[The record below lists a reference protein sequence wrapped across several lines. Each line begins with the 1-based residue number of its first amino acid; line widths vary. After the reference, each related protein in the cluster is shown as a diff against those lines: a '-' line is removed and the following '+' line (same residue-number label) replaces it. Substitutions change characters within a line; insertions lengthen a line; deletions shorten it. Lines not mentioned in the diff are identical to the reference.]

1 MIKQVSKFLIDT
13 NLESDDFDKDETK
26 SLKSTLDVDR
36 ILIPDDKEISHRILN
51 VTENGSLIV
60 QG

>member
-1 MIKQVSKFLIDT
+1 MSKFLIDT
-13 NLESDDFDKDETK
+13 NLESDDFDKDESK

-36 ILIPDDKEISHRILN
+36 IVIPDDKEISQRILN